1 MLGDILRLLHTSD
14 WHLGQNFMGQ
24 SRKEEHRAFL
34 DWLIEVIKSQS
45 IDTLLV
51 SGDIFDTGTPPNYA
65 LELYYNFLKE
75 ISSITSLNSTII
87 TAGNHDSVATLK
99 SPKELLA
106 ILDIHIIVS
115 GDEEEDEVIPIYR
128 DDKLQ
133 AIICAVPFLRD
144 GVIRHSLAGQSV
156 SEKERLANE
165 GIKAYYQNSYQKA
178 QKIREDRDIPIIAM
192 GHLTTVGARSSQS
205 ERDIYIGGT
214 LDIGGDY
221 LGKLFDYVALGH
233 LHINQSVGS
242 DMVRYSGSPIPLS
255 FSESK
260 ESKRVNIVSFDGRDI
275 EVEELET
282 PKTKELIVL
291 RGDSQT
297 VQKEL
302 RAIENPNAWI
312 EVHLADDNPMS
323 ANQEIRELAT
333 SLALTILAVKIEKT
347 KKELHLKEQKA
358 ISLDELSIREV
369 FNRKLELE
377 AIESEDFRNKIELK
391 FLEVLEEVE
400 A

>member
-1 MLGDILRLLHTSD
+1 
-14 WHLGQNFMGQ
+14 MGQ

-34 DWLIEVIKSQS
+34 DWLLGVIKSHS

-75 ISSITSLNSTII
+75 LSSITSLKSTII
-87 TAGNHDSVATLK
+87 TAGNHDSIATLK

-106 ILDIHIIVS
+106 MLDIHIIVS
-115 GDEEEDEVIPIYR
+115 GGESEDEVIPIYR
-128 DDKLQ
+128 DERLE
-133 AIICAVPFLRD
+133 AIVCAVPFLRD
-144 GVIRHSLAGQSV
+144 GVIRHSLAGQSI

-221 LGKLFDYVALGH
+221 LGRLFDYVALGH
-233 LHINQSVGS
+233 LHINQRVGS
-242 DMVRYSGSPIPLS
+242 ESVRYSGSPIPLS
-255 FSESK
+255 FSEYK
-260 ESKRVNIVSFDGRDI
+260 DSKRVNIVSFEGRDI
-275 EVEELET
+275 EVKEVEV
-282 PKTKELIVL
+282 PQMRELIVV
-291 RGDSQT
+291 RGDNTT
-297 VQKEL
+297 VQNEL
-302 RAIENPNAWI
+302 RAIKTTNAWI

-323 ANQEIRELAT
+323 ANTQIRELAT
-333 SLALTILAVKIEKT
+333 SLELTLLAVKIEKT